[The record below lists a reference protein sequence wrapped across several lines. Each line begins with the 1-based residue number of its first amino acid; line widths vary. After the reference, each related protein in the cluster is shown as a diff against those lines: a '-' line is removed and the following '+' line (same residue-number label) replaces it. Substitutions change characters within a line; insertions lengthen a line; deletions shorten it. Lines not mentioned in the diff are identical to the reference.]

1 MAPSPFQ
8 GTGNGRQAGLTGAG
22 RLAHTGL
29 DEVSD
34 HD

>member
-1 MAPSPFQ
+1 MAPLPFQ
-8 GTGNGRQAGLTGAG
+8 RAGNGWQAGLTGAG

-34 HD
+34 YD